1 MRTNFEAK
9 YSEIPEWYAD
19 AITVREES
27 IIALLA
33 DGYKNKEIAYMLG
46 ISEGT
51 VKVYLYNF
59 TQKHEIQGGRTEV
72 LRLALSGELG
82 IADAD

>member
-1 MRTNFEAK
+1 MDK

-19 AITVREES
+19 AITTREES

-59 TQKHEIQGGRTEV
+59 TQKHKILGGRTEI